1 MSRSFLPGTRIE
13 LVRPWDRR
21 KPPKLAVFDF
31 DGTLSLIRGGWTDLM
46 VYMMYED
53 LAALRQPDETVEQLR
68 QLIRDYVLSLNG
80 APTVYQMERFAKE
93 LRDRGATPEPASVY
107 HQEYL
112 RRLGQRITERKARL
126 AAGDCKQADLTVPG
140 THALLEALVARGV
153 ELTLASGTEIEFV
166 REESELLGFAHFF
179 EGRIFAPGAEARAFA
194 KEQVIADLLARHD
207 TEGDVLLGF
216 GDGIVETRG
225 VAQQGGLA
233 IAVACD
239 ETHRSGITD
248 ESKCPTLIEAGASIV
263 VPDYQQAEALLD
275 YLWQA

>member
-1 MSRSFLPGTRIE
+1 LPGTRIE
-13 LVRPWDRR
+13 LIRSFDRHRP
-21 KPPKLAVFDF
+21 PQFAVFDF

-46 VYMMYED
+46 VDMMFED
-53 LAALRQPDETVEQLR
+53 LGTRRRPEESVEQLR

-80 APTVYQMERFAKE
+80 APTIYQMERFAEE
-93 LRDRGATPEPASVY
+93 LRMRGATPEPASVY

-112 RRLGQRITERKARL
+112 KRLGQRITERKGRL
-126 AAGDCKQADLTVPG
+126 AASECTQADLTVPG
-140 THALLEALVARGV
+140 THALLAALVARGV

-166 REESELLGFAHFF
+166 REESELLGIAHFF
-179 EGRIFAPGAEARAFA
+179 EGRIFAPGAESRDFA
-194 KEQVIADLLARHD
+194 KEQVIADLLRRHQSS
-207 TEGDVLLGF
+207 GDRLLGF

-248 ESKCPTLIEAGASIV
+248 ESKCPILIEAGASIV
-263 VPDYQQAEALLD
+263 MPDYQQAEALIA
-275 YLWQA
+275 YLWHE